1 MTRILL
7 AVNDS
12 PAGVA
17 AARTAIRFAHECD
30 GQILAVHVVAGAPRP
45 ETHHAAQRQDAGAG
59 EQASRALLGYIT
71 NLATQSDVQ
80 IETTMLPGRPAE
92 VILDRAAAWGA
103 DIIVLG
109 RSGVR
114 HVGQPFVGSQVLH
127 VIEFT
132 DIPVLVV
139 PAA

>member
-127 VIEFT
+127 VIEFA

>member
-127 VIEFT
+127 VIEFA
-132 DIPVLVV
+132 DVPVLVV

>member
-71 NLATQSDVQ
+71 NLATQSDVE

-127 VIEFT
+127 VIEFA